1 MAGTMAHIGMD
12 PLSFQK
18 GVQLQLVLIKPVNQA
33 EGQASLLAQRKIKFK
48 GEGQFAACKLNRT

>member
-1 MAGTMAHIGMD
+1 MAHIGMD